1 MFVVIIIIYIKIPA
15 ANTSSSSYSIKRCV
29 LFLRRERKKKKKTFQ
44 GKSINSY
51 NYALNG
57 IHFISTVIS
66 RSCTIATLLYINH
79 TKKYVNFSSQSI

>member
-29 LFLRRERKKKKKTFQ
+29 LFLRRERKKKTFQ

>member
-29 LFLRRERKKKKKTFQ
+29 LFLRRERKKKKTFQ